1 MINKLS
7 KIMGNKRNVIIA
19 LVIMV
24 VIVVAGVGVWLSSSS
39 HASTN
44 EKIEILANSVQVS
57 VSGASL
63 ANIAV
68 HNVGS
73 VPVTIKTI
81 YVNNAPYSYIAVSDY
96 PNTFWAASKPT
107 CHRDLTGDCT
117 LTGTSLPTYI
127 APGESVTFTL
137 QAANQFQK
145 GNLTFKVV
153 TMNGAEA
160 DITISY
166 S

>member
-1 MINKLS
+1 MSETVGSNRSTK
-7 KIMGNKRNVIIA
+7 IA
-19 LVIMV
+19 LL
-24 VIVVAGVGVWLSSSS
+24 VIVVVIFAGVGVWLLSSGNTGELS
-39 HASTN
+39 AN
-44 EKIEILANSVQVS
+44 EKIEIPANGVQVS
-57 VSGASL
+57 VSGAPL
-63 ANIAV
+63 ANITV

-81 YVNNAPYSYIAVSDY
+81 YVNNAPYSYIATSNY

-107 CHRDLTGDCT
+107 CHRDLTGCT
-117 LTGTSLPTYI
+117 LTGTLEPTYI

-153 TMNGAEA
+153 TANGAEA
-160 DITISY
+160 TIQITY
-166 S
+166 

>member
-1 MINKLS
+1 MIALA
-7 KIMGNKRNVIIA
+7 IIVVIIA
-19 LVIMV
+19 
-24 VIVVAGVGVWLSSSS
+24 AGVGAWLSSSS

-44 EKIEILANSVQVS
+44 EKIEIPANGVQIFG
-57 VSGASL
+57 SGASL
-63 ANIAV
+63 ANITV

-73 VPVTIKTI
+73 VPVTVKTI
-81 YVNNAPYSYIAVSDY
+81 YVNDAPYSYIATSGY
-96 PNTFWAASKPT
+96 PSTFWAASKPT
-107 CHRDLTGDCT
+107 CHRDLIACT
-117 LTGTSLPTYI
+117 LTGTLEPTYI

-145 GNLTFKVV
+145 GNLTFKAV